1 MGLLGANEGRSLG
14 SEDLLGINE
23 GRPLGSEDTLG
34 ANEGRLLA
42 IDAFAVGSF
51 EALPSTIVAAATPAD
66 SIRLPDGSP
75 KGLIEGKVESR
86 KEHSNITIDI
96 GVDVDDFDF
105 DDFDSG
111 SSALEDFN
119 SCPCFN
125 FLEALSLLKYSNKKS
140 KSFLNNSLLF
150 LE

>member
-1 MGLLGANEGRSLG
+1 MLGANEGRSLG

-42 IDAFAVGSF
+42 FDAFAVGSC

-105 DDFDSG
+105 DDFDFDDFDSG

-125 FLEALSLLKYSNKKS
+125 FLEDLTLIAVAWFALIV
-140 KSFLNNSLLF
+140 
-150 LE
+150 